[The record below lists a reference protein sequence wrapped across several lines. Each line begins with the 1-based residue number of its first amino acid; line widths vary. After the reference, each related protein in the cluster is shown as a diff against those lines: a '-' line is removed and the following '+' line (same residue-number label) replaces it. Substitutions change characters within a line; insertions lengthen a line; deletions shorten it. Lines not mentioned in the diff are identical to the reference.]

1 MRPLYRGGAV
11 YIVALIKSLCFSF
24 NPLYIDNS
32 SIPLIIASA
41 SSLSQ
46 LIVFCMFATCRCRLS
61 TGRPWKRTVSPPEY
75 LALQNP
81 FPNELIT
88 LKRGPLLRLARPPV
102 LRTPHLG
109 PQRHQYLLDAVIPRP
124 VLRRRHLR
132 VYDLAAVLVD
142 ARDVD
147 LRDELDPR
155 GDLRVALRDG
165 DPELVP
171 PLVVLGLYAF
181 ARARVYFV
189 VVRSGGRA
197 WTRSRGVL
205 VRRASPGS
213 STLYFLAYALVT
225 HPVRPEDAAVPLAE
239 EYVRGI
245 HQAVGYVHVA
255 WGRRQFRVSCWR
267 EKKRATARA
276 SDRRPHDHASLA
288 HPWPFS
294 ALSSSSR
301 SLKFRGMVTTSP
313 DGKRCIVRYYVRRD
327 RPISFPCKS
336 SALLFVCAA
345 LPRYRFVLMSLWL
358 S

>member
-1 MRPLYRGGAV
+1 MRP
-11 YIVALIKSLCFSF
+11 
-24 NPLYIDNS
+24 
-32 SIPLIIASA
+32 
-41 SSLSQ
+41 SLSQ

-171 PLVVLGLYAF
+171 PLVVLGLYVIVV
-181 ARARVYFV
+181 RVCFV
-189 VVRSGGRA
+189 VVRSWDQG
-197 WTRSRGVL
+197 SRGIL
-205 VRRASPGS
+205 VRHASPAS

-239 EYVRGI
+239 EYVRGV

-255 WGRRQFRVSCWR
+255 WGQTVSVVLG
-267 EKKRATARA
+267 ERATARA